1 MDEEEKKE
9 MGRVL
14 GILNKIRAIVTCP
27 DPRFP
32 NGQWYRAIVL
42 SVRSLLADVFPG
54 DEEDK
59 E

>member
-1 MDEEEKKE
+1 MDDAEKKE
-9 MGRVL
+9 FGRVL
-14 GILNKIRAIVTCP
+14 GILNKIRVIVTCP

-32 NGQWYRAIVL
+32 NGQWYKAIVL

-54 DEEDK
+54 EEDK